1 MARVT
6 IEDSLENVE
15 NRYALVHAA
24 AKRAR
29 QLFRGADPLVRCKN
43 NEVVTSLREI
53 AEGHVRLVLDQ
64 DSMVSTPAAVSQDS
78 NLTQ

>member
-6 IEDSLENVE
+6 IEDSLANVE

-24 AKRAR
+24 SKRAR

-53 AEGHVRLVLDQ
+53 AKGHVRLVLDH
-64 DSMVSTPAAVSQDS
+64 DSMMSTPSVADS